1 MEVDIA
7 KLKILLREGLIVPKN
22 KIASVIMAVKKKNK
36 GGKMT
41 PKAMEIYNNVA
52 ENIFVAM
59 LTNKPVT
66 AMVKQALKKQN
77 KEPTNQAIV

>member
-7 KLKILLREGLIVPKN
+7 KMKILLREGKIVPKN

-41 PKAMEIYNNVA
+41 PKSMEIYNNVA
-52 ENIFVAM
+52 ENIFTAIFE
-59 LTNKPVT
+59 NKPVA
-66 AMVKQALKKQN
+66 AMVKMSLKKQN
-77 KEPTNQAIV
+77 KELTNQAVV

>member
-1 MEVDIA
+1 MEVDIT
-7 KLKILLREGLIVPKN
+7 KLKLLLREGLVVPKN

-41 PKAMEIYNNVA
+41 PKSAEIYNNVA

-59 LTNKPVT
+59 LENKPVA
-66 AMVKQALKKQN
+66 AMVKRSLKKQN
-77 KEPTNQAIV
+77 KEPSNQAVV

>member
-22 KIASVIMAVKKKNK
+22 KIASVITAVKKKNK

-66 AMVKQALKKQN
+66 SMVKQALKKQN
-77 KEPTNQAIV
+77 KEPANQAIV